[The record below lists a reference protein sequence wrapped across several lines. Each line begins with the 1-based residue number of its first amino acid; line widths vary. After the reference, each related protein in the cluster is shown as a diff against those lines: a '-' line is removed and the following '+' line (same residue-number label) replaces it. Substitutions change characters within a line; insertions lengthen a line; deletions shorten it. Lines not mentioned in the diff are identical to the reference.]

1 METLSYPNLQSLSR
15 YDDMPPKN
23 QTLSNPLTFEGEPI
37 VNTVERSL
45 AYMDESTQQIIEE
58 MFTIHDGR
66 QIRKNTVFLKML
78 IGALTEIECPSFEDV
93 WNQSIYPYTES
104 TKKQNRSW
112 IKRSGWL
119 DGDVFGVRFW
129 DEYQRRWTEHN
140 DNKERMIVLKNEAI
154 LRHSYTVEEE
164 YDYENTMDVLRVNP
178 QVEYRLPDLPTKK
191 LDYFDTHGV
200 QIIKMNHVGGNPV
213 VQLPISY
220 HYRCGECGNEADLP
234 FDVKKVTC
242 DDYECK
248 GAMVRVKS
256 QDVIRPAFASRVIT
270 DDLNSISIIS
280 LTEIPQGEFIGAVFL
295 CRNKTDYYLFMIAT
309 EEIEPTS
316 STVTIKSGRHAI
328 WQIIEQIDQMH
339 EERIDKHIH
348 GMDWYKVAILLA
360 YLANCKGRVS
370 TNCMI
375 VGAPGVGKT
384 STPRFYMATLTP
396 QQKVVDAMQITGPGL
411 HGSMAQIKI
420 GDSTVN
426 VPEAGLLV
434 RHRLV
439 VIDELLENRNSLM
452 PQLKSALMSSTISR
466 EVAGNRTQ
474 TPKYA
479 TAIATSNPI
488 PDVIMEQKKWMGR
501 WLMDQWDGEITE
513 FSEKAAEEAMIEEWT
528 LRGLEWRTG
537 QPLAD
542 IDRYPFLFFVQD
554 PGDEINE
561 YDLGGEDNEI
571 DDLKLAKLLY
581 DSDIN
586 EYFSFCGRIKVDW
599 KAQQGRIIDLV
610 RELRINDKI
619 HSKKRLGQN
628 ITLML
633 QLSAQINGRAELTD
647 EDFDFVRELWSKT
660 CEWIDVSE
668 LAHNGSDTSYPAQDW
683 TVERIKKEIH
693 ERMKRFEGSQ
703 KFWMTSRGFSL
714 IAGELEDKGAP
725 PGLIENTIE
734 HYRSNPNQ

>member
-1 METLSYPNLQSLSR
+1 MHQQLTH
-15 YDDMPPKN
+15 
-23 QTLSNPLTFEGEPI
+23 PLTFAGETI
-37 VNTVERSL
+37 TNTTERAVSF
-45 AYMDESTQQIIEE
+45 MGNNSTLNILEA
-58 MFTIHDGR
+58 MFTVYDGR
-66 QIRKNTVFLKML
+66 QVRKNTAFLQ
-78 IGALTEIECPSFEDV
+78 ALYRSLSDV
-93 WNQSIYPYTES
+93 EYPTFDDIWAHAGREYTDG

-112 IKRSGWL
+112 IKKSGWV
-119 DGDVFGVRFW
+119 DGETFGARFW
-129 DEYQRRWTEHN
+129 NEYQRRWTMHTK
-140 DNKERMIVLKNEAI
+140 DKERMTVLKHDAQ
-154 LRHSYTVEEE
+154 LRHSYDVEED
-164 YDYENTMDVLRVNP
+164 YDYENTMDVLRENP
-178 QVEYRLPDLPTKK
+178 TIVYRLPVLPVKPLVYTDLIN
-191 LDYFDTHGV
+191 V

-213 VQLPISY
+213 VQLPLSH
-220 HYRCGECGNEADLP
+220 HYRCNKCGYEADLA
-234 FDVKKVTC
+234 FDVKNIPC
-242 DDYECK
+242 DGDDCS
-248 GAMVRVKS
+248 GAMIRVKS
-256 QDVIRPAFASRVIT
+256 KDVIRPAYASRVIV
-270 DDLNSISIIS
+270 DNLNSMPIIS
-280 LTEIPQGEFIGAVFL
+280 LSEIPQGEFVGAVFL

-316 STVTIKSGRHAI
+316 STVTIEPGRHAI
-328 WQIIEQIDQMH
+328 WQLIDMIDQQH
-339 EERIDKHIH
+339 EERVDKHIH
-348 GMDWYKVAILLA
+348 GMDWYKAAILLA

-375 VGAPGVGKT
+375 VGDPGVGKT

-396 QQKVVDAMQITGPGL
+396 QQKVIDAMQLTGPGL

-479 TAIATSNPI
+479 TAIATSNP
-488 PDVIMEQKKWMGR
+488 PPEVLMEQIKWMNR
-501 WLMDQWDGEITE
+501 WIEWDENETRFA
-513 FSEKAAEEAMIEEWT
+513 FSSHPAKDAMIEEWT
-528 LRGLEWRTG
+528 LRGLEWHTG

-542 IDRYPFLFFVQD
+542 IDRYPFIFFVHD
-554 PGDEINE
+554 PSDVINE

-586 EYFSFCGRIKVDW
+586 EYFSFCGRLKVDW
-599 KAQQGRIIDLV
+599 KAQQERIIKLV
-610 RELRINDKI
+610 KELRAKDTI

-633 QLSAQINGRAELTD
+633 QLSAQINGRVDLTD
-647 EDFDFVRELWSKT
+647 DDFDFVRELWGKT

-668 LAHNGSDTSYPAQDW
+668 LNHDTTTGAYQAQEW
-683 TVERIKKEIH
+683 TIESIKKEIH
-693 ERMKRFEGSQ
+693 GYMEWCRGITSYH
-703 KFWMTSRGFSL
+703 MTDRGFSL
-714 IAGELEDKGAP
+714 IADKLEGKGAD
-725 PGLIENTIE
+725 PGLVDVVIEKYKE
-734 HYRSNPNQ
+734 NPNQ